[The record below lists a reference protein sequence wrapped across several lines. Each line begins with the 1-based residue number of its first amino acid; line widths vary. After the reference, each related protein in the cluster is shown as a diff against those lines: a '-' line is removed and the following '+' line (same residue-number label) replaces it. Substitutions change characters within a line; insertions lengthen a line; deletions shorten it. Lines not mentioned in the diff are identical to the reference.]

1 MAVVAAGTLE
11 ALRQLLNK
19 WSEQGR
25 DLNVR
30 WYANGTRLLT
40 VEHFEDDIEG
50 ERAGRVVVEPG
61 REPTGGDPKPE
72 RDRQR

>member
-1 MAVVAAGTLE
+1 MAIRQAGTL
-11 ALRQLLNK
+11 ATLRNLLNV
-19 WSEQGR
+19 WHAEGR

-40 VEHFEDDIEG
+40 VENFADDIEG

-61 REPTGGDPKPE
+61 REPTGIDPKPE
-72 RDRQR
+72 RDRLR